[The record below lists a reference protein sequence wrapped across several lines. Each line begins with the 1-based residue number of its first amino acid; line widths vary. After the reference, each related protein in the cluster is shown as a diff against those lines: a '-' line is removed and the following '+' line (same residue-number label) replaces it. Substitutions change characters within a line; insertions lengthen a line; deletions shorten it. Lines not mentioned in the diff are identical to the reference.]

1 MLCLFPTL
9 KIIFAFSILLN
20 RRSRAEEP
28 RRLQLLQVIRSGYL
42 HEWLNK
48 LELQAISLQ
57 GSGRITRTSEARLLE
72 AQEAIARMRR
82 MLVQLALV

>member
-1 MLCLFPTL
+1 MHFY
-9 KIIFAFSILLN
+9 

-28 RRLQLLQVIRSGYL
+28 RRSQLLQIIRSGYL

-57 GSGRITRTSEARLLE
+57 GTGRITRTSEARLLE
-72 AQEAIARMRR
+72 AQESVARMRR
-82 MLVQLALV
+82 TLVHLSVV